1 MIKLETFSFIDYIF
15 NSVLQFGGALH
26 FLFVRS
32 TRFFEQFYV
41 TSLINSFITLTPTMY
56 VVLCQLTRN
65 RISHRDYSAVVVHR
79 FCCALNLP

>member
-26 FLFVRS
+26 FLFARS

-56 VVLCQLTRN
+56 VVLCQLTRKQDFPS
-65 RISHRDYSAVVVHR
+65 RL
-79 FCCALNLP
+79 FCGCGASILLCS